1 MKCGGSCVFTIVAHF
16 PADIRIY
23 RINIENYLMIL
34 FVSIACVWFLKQVMF
49 AGGKKL
55 PKLVVF
61 V

>member
-1 MKCGGSCVFTIVAHF
+1 MKCGGSCFFTIVAHF

-23 RINIENYLMIL
+23 RINIENYLIL
-34 FVSIACVWFLKQVMF
+34 CVLIACVWFLKQVMF
-49 AGGKKL
+49 PGGNKL